1 MEIFMEQTT
10 KLDGHKNWYLDLI
23 QIQTILYKDN
33 LSLGR
38 AANKINQGHTRP
50 TQAHSAERRSKGFD
64 HRGIRSHRT
73 SGTSR
78 DKRWVGQ

>member
-10 KLDGHKNWYLDLI
+10 KLDGHKNWCLDLI

-38 AANKINQGHTRP
+38 AAR
-50 TQAHSAERRSKGFD
+50 
-64 HRGIRSHRT
+64 IR
-73 SGTSR
+73 
-78 DKRWVGQ
+78 KQN